1 MEDTVTITRAEY
13 EALQRKGHG
22 WQIMDASTGL
32 FSTGGMR
39 PRWTKGGKVYGQKNH
54 LISHLRLLVA
64 ERDRFDPLYS
74 FRDYNLFYSEDVSL
88 AWEVWKQR
96 KWYHP
101 EEFLPSCWRV
111 VDPDGNLMT
120 IAEAF
125 ASSMTHY
132 GSHGKVKGIPEEWR
146 R

>member
-1 MEDTVTITRAEY
+1 MKRGKTSTSSTT
-13 EALQRKGHG
+13 
-22 WQIMDASTGL
+22 QIIL
-32 FSTGGMR
+32 R
-39 PRWTKGGKVYGQKNH
+39 PT
-54 LISHLRLLVA
+54 A
-64 ERDRFDPLYS
+64 ATT
-74 FRDYNLFYSEDVSL
+74 NLFYSEDVSL
-88 AWEVWKQR
+88 AWEVWQQR

-120 IAEAF
+120 IAEVF